1 MHVKRIKKIQSKII
15 LGDVEM
21 YLNRIENLR
30 IDNDLLQ
37 KQVAS
42 KLKITRQQY
51 SLYETGRRTIP
62 IEKLIELANYYN
74 VSLDYLCNRT
84 NKKEINK

>member
-1 MHVKRIKKIQSKII
+1 
-15 LGDVEM
+15 M